1 MTGIGGGVMKL
12 ALRLT
17 FTADLQEAPM
27 ADDTGDRAAHRRG
40 RRLGLRSG
48 LALLG
53 GWFGVVWK
61 VLAVPPSL
69 TDPEPRPGERFG
81 VTLARMAP
89 PDIDPAGHLV
99 SEKYDGV
106 RAVWDGRALRTR
118 HGQIIQAPA
127 AFLARL
133 PAQVPLDGELWLGRG
148 HGRFD
153 AVSALVRRRRPVE
166 ADWAQMVYLVFE
178 LPRGGGRFDQRVA
191 RLAEIVA
198 QQDWPQLV
206 AVEQRRIES
215 REALRAWLDEVVAA
229 GGEGL
234 MLHRADAPFV
244 AGRTD
249 WLLKLK
255 PVQEDEAVVI
265 GHTPGEGRLS
275 GLMGALQVRNAD
287 GTVFLIGTGFSD
299 AQRAAPPPVGSRIVY
314 SCRGQTRHGLPR
326 FPSFLRIGGE
336 P

>member
-1 MTGIGGGVMKL
+1 
-12 ALRLT
+12 
-17 FTADLQEAPM
+17 M
-27 ADDTGDRAAHRRG
+27 ADDAADRAADRAAHRRG

-148 HGRFD
+148 PGRFD
-153 AVSALVRRRRPVE
+153 AVSALVRRRRPVG
-166 ADWAQMVYLVFE
+166 ADWAQVVYLVFE
-178 LPRGGGRFDQRVA
+178 LPRGGGRFDERVA
-191 RLAEIVA
+191 RLVEIVA

-206 AVEQRRIES
+206 AAEQRRVES
-215 REALRAWLDEVVAA
+215 REALRVWLDEVVAA

>member
-1 MTGIGGGVMKL
+1 MAEGTED
-12 ALRLT
+12 RS
-17 FTADLQEAPM
+17 ADRSA
-27 ADDTGDRAAHRRG
+27 RRRE

-53 GWFGVVWK
+53 GWFGVIWK
-61 VLAVPPSL
+61 ALAVPPSL
-69 TDPEPRPGERFG
+69 ADPEPRPGERFG

-89 PDIDPAGHLV
+89 PDVDPAGHLV

-118 HGQIIQAPA
+118 HGQIIHAPT
-127 AFLARL
+127 AFLAQL
-133 PAQVPLDGELWLGRG
+133 PAGQPLDGELWLGREHG
-148 HGRFD
+148 HFD
-153 AVSALVRRRRPVE
+153 AVSALVRRRRPLA
-166 ADWAQMVYLVFE
+166 ADWAQVAYLVFE
-178 LPRGGGRFDQRVA
+178 LPRGGGRFDERTA
-191 RLAEIVA
+191 RLATIVA
-198 QQDWPQLV
+198 QQGWPQLV
-206 AVEQRRIES
+206 AVEQRRIDS
-215 REALRAWLDEVVAA
+215 REALRAWLDQVVAA

-234 MLHRADAPFV
+234 VLHRADAPFV

-299 AQRAAPPPVGSRIVY
+299 AQRAAPPPLGSRIVY

-326 FPSFLRIGGE
+326 FPSFVRIGGE

>member
-1 MTGIGGGVMKL
+1 
-12 ALRLT
+12 
-17 FTADLQEAPM
+17 M
-27 ADDTGDRAAHRRG
+27 ADDAADRAADRAAHRRG

-153 AVSALVRRRRPVE
+153 AVSALVRRRRP
-166 ADWAQMVYLVFE
+166 DRGRP
-178 LPRGGGRFDQRVA
+178 PRND
-191 RLAEIVA
+191 
-198 QQDWPQLV
+198 
-206 AVEQRRIES
+206 
-215 REALRAWLDEVVAA
+215 
-229 GGEGL
+229 
-234 MLHRADAPFV
+234 H
-244 AGRTD
+244 
-249 WLLKLK
+249 
-255 PVQEDEAVVI
+255 
-265 GHTPGEGRLS
+265 
-275 GLMGALQVRNAD
+275 
-287 GTVFLIGTGFSD
+287 
-299 AQRAAPPPVGSRIVY
+299 
-314 SCRGQTRHGLPR
+314 
-326 FPSFLRIGGE
+326 
-336 P
+336 

>member
-1 MTGIGGGVMKL
+1 MANETRRDGGP
-12 ALRLT
+12 AT
-17 FTADLQEAPM
+17 TA
-27 ADDTGDRAAHRRG
+27 GDAARR
-40 RRLGLRSG
+40 RGLRSG

-53 GWFGVVWK
+53 GWFGVVWR
-61 VLAVPPSL
+61 VLAEPPL
-69 TDPEPRPGERFG
+69 ADEPEPPTGARFG
-81 VTLARMAP
+81 VPLARMAD

-106 RAVWDGRALRTR
+106 RAVWDGRVLRTR
-118 HGQIIQAPA
+118 HGQTIPAPA

-133 PAQVPLDGELWLGRG
+133 PAGQPLDGELWLGRG
-148 HGRFD
+148 AGRFE
-153 AVSALVRRRRPVE
+153 AISALVRRRRPVE
-166 ADWAQMVYLVFE
+166 ADWARVLYLVFE
-178 LPRGGGRFDQRVA
+178 LPGGAGSFEERAARIGR
-191 RLAEIVA
+191 IVA
-198 QQDWPQLV
+198 QAGGPPLV
-206 AVEQRRIES
+206 AVEQQRLDG
-215 REALRAWLDEVVAA
+215 REALQARLDEVIAA

-234 MLHRADAPFV
+234 VLHRADAPFV

-287 GTVFLIGTGFSD
+287 GTVFLVGTGFSD
-299 AQRAAPPPVGSRIVY
+299 AQRAAPPPLGSRIVY
-314 SCRGQTRHGLPR
+314 SCRGQTRHGIPR
-326 FPSFLRIGGE
+326 FASYLRMGGE